1 MASVNP
7 HSSGGLGVCVLYAP
21 VEYNSA
27 AGLLHDLFGCPETG
41 KLFSV
46 LSAKIDVT
54 PARLVDARTFRCP
67 LCDAP
72 LVIGRPGCGPVSY
85 CASCSWST
93 VGTSILS
100 IPDLLTRE
108 ADPYAEATA
117 EFVALRRLAN
127 KAALEQS
134 RRLPSRSD
142 TLPTNSGI
150 DRFCAE
156 QEERE
161 GGIRG
166 FDPLTLDD
174 QTAMREHDIPPPLF
188 VGQIDTSAVVS
199 REKRLVSGLWNR
211 AMQPPRRRYI
221 QPMISIF
228 CPLTGKLVT
237 PVSFCESIRL
247 APMNAGNFMPSVRAD
262 ITRPHGDVKGWLQL
276 RLTLC
281 NVTAMAARVT
291 FDDATDSDI
300 STTSHRTFRRKCEQ
314 ECWLTPHGTNTLDVE
329 ACTQAATSGPDV
341 NRFELVERV
350 RFSPDNRS
358 ESSGKVSAHEWTCR
372 VIVERLASPTRLDG

>member
-1 MASVNP
+1 
-7 HSSGGLGVCVLYAP
+7 VCVLYAP
-21 VEYNSA
+21 VENNAA
-27 AGLLHDLFGCPETG
+27 AGLLHDLLGCPETG

-46 LSAKIDVT
+46 LSAKIDVA
-54 PARLVDARTFRCP
+54 PARLIDARTFPCP
-67 LCDAP
+67 LCDAA
-72 LVIGRPGCGPVSY
+72 LVVGKPGCGPVSY

-117 EFVALRRLAN
+117 EFVALRRLAS

-142 TLPTNSGI
+142 TLPSNSGI
-150 DRFCAE
+150 DRFCAA

-166 FDPLTLDD
+166 FDPLTLGD
-174 QTAMREHDIPPPLF
+174 QTAMLEHDVPPPLF
-188 VGQIDTSAVVS
+188 VGQIDSSAVVS
-199 REKRLVSGLWNR
+199 REKRLVSGLWDR
-211 AMQPPRRRYI
+211 AMQPPRRRFI
-221 QPMISIF
+221 QPMFSVYG
-228 CPLTGKLVT
+228 PLTGKLVT
-237 PVSFCESIRL
+237 PVSFCESVRL
-247 APMNAGNFMPSVRAD
+247 APMNAGKFMPSLRAD
-262 ITRPHGDVKGWLQL
+262 IISPHGDDKGWLYL

-281 NVTAMAARVT
+281 NATAMAARVT
-291 FDDATDSDI
+291 FHDATDSDI
-300 STTSHRTFRRKCEQ
+300 STTLHSTFRRKCEQ

-329 ACTQAATSGPDV
+329 AFMQAATSGPDV
-341 NRFELVERV
+341 KHFELLERV

-358 ESSGKVSAHEWTCR
+358 ESSDKVSAHEWTCR
-372 VIVERLASPTRLDG
+372 VIVERPASPTRLDG